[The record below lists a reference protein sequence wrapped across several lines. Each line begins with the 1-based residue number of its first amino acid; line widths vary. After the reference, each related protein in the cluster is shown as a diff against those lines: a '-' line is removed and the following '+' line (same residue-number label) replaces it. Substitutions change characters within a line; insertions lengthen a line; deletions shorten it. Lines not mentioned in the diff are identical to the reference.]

1 MSMDKDNRKRERLPM
16 NQDIELSTSTGQTV
30 KTQGI
35 NISESGMLCRA
46 DSEVPAGTLVKFK
59 LTIPGSKSDMC
70 LDCEGIVIKCSSNN
84 GKYDVVVD
92 LTD

>member
-1 MSMDKDNRKRERLPM
+1 MEKGNRKRERTPM
-16 NQDIELSTSTGQTV
+16 TQDVELLTSTGQTLIT
-30 KTQGI
+30 KGI

-46 DSEVPAGTLVKFK
+46 DVEVPAGTLVKFK
-59 LTIPGSKSDMC
+59 LIIPGSKSDMC
-70 LDCEGIVIKCSSNN
+70 LDCEGIVVKCSNNN